1 MNRIHLYGLSL
12 ALALCGLTLF
22 IYKAFYL
29 HFPLSPDLTSS
40 AWTIETSISFTARNE
55 PVKVE
60 LFIPKNT
67 ARVAV
72 MDENFISRGF
82 GLTNETD
89 ETNRKAIW
97 SIRKASGDH
106 TLYYRAT
113 LRKLG
118 SKKKLVTNKS
128 PIIDAVPFEGPEH
141 LAAKA
146 LIEEIR
152 ARSADTLSL
161 CTELFKQL
169 NRPRYE
175 QHVALLLGKKSS
187 PLKKSQLAV
196 RVLAQADIPARIAH
210 GVRLVD
216 SARQA
221 SVMHWVE
228 IYDQKSWLAF
238 DTQTGLQLNEDEY
251 VTWWRGDQGIYN
263 VMGATRV
270 QVKIALSENQE
281 EAINTA
287 IAESQATLPAI
298 FQVSLFNLPLES
310 QSVYRVLLLVPIG
323 ALLMVI
329 LRNLVGITTFGT
341 FMPIL
346 VALAFRETGLLWGLT
361 LFITVVSIG
370 LLIRFYLEQLKLLLV
385 PRLAAVLTIV
395 ILLMVT
401 LSFITHKADI
411 ARGLSVALFPM
422 VILTMTIERMSIVW
436 EERGA
441 LYALKQGIGSLTVAS
456 LTYLVMSLD
465 FLSYLIFVFPE
476 LLLVILALILV
487 LGRYTG
493 YRLLELTRF
502 RAFAEGA

>member
-1 MNRIHLYGLSL
+1 MSRIHLYGLALTL
-12 ALALCGLTLF
+12 AVSGLALF

-29 HFPLSPDLTSS
+29 HFPLSPDLTSN
-40 AWTIETSISFTARNE
+40 AWTIETSISFTAKNE

-60 LFIPKNT
+60 LFIPKNAT
-67 ARVAV
+67 RIAV

-89 ETNRKAIW
+89 ETNRKAVW

-106 TLYYRAT
+106 TLYYRAV
-113 LRKLG
+113 LRKVG
-118 SKKKLVTNKS
+118 SKKKLITNKV
-128 PIIDAVPFEGPEH
+128 PIVDALAFEGPDL

-152 ARSADTLSL
+152 ARSADTPSMSA
-161 CTELFKQL
+161 ELFRQL
-169 NRPRYE
+169 NKARAE

-187 PLKKSQLAV
+187 ILKKSQLAV
-196 RVLAQADIPARIAH
+196 RILAQADIPARIAH

-216 SARQA
+216 NARQA
-221 SVMHWVE
+221 SIAHWVE
-228 IYDQKSWLAF
+228 VFDQKSWLAF
-238 DTQTGLQLNEDEY
+238 DTQTGLQLVDEEF
-251 VTWWRGDQGIYN
+251 VTWWRGDYPIYALS
-263 VMGATRV
+263 GAARG
-270 QVKIALSENQE
+270 QVKIAISENQE

-287 IAESQATLPAI
+287 IAESQATLPAL
-298 FQVSLFNLPLES
+298 FQISLFNLPLES

-329 LRNLVGITTFGT
+329 LRNLIGITTFGT

-395 ILLMVT
+395 ILLMVA

-441 LYALKQGIGSLTVAS
+441 FYAMKQSLGSLTVAS
-456 LTYLVMSLD
+456 LTYLVLTLD
-465 FLSYLIFVFPE
+465 FLSYVIFVFPE
-476 LLLVILALILV
+476 LLLVVLSLILV